1 MGGPS
6 PTAVRRAVRDALA
19 DLGPSALVLVA
30 CSGGADSLSLAVAAR
45 AERDRAG
52 AVVVDHGLQRGSRAT
67 ADRTGEWLRSQGLD
81 PVVVV
86 TVRVEASG
94 AGPEADARDARY
106 AALADAASST
116 GAAAVLLGHTLDDQ
130 AETVLLGLA
139 RGSGTRSLAGMPA
152 VRGLLRRPLLG
163 LRRDVVRGAV
173 PAGAPVVDDPHNAD
187 DRFARA
193 RVRHRALPVLEAEL
207 GPGVAEALARTASLA
222 RADADA
228 LDALAVDARPA
239 ASAGDGELDVEVL
252 AGLAPALRSRVV
264 RSWLVDGGCPA
275 GRLTAD
281 HVESVCRLVT
291 RWKGQGGVTLPAG
304 VEAVRD
310 CGRLA
315 LRPTPTREES

>member
-1 MGGPS
+1 
-6 PTAVRRAVRDALA
+6 VRRAVRDALA
-19 DLGPSALVLVA
+19 GLAPSDLVLVA
-30 CSGGADSLSLAVAAR
+30 CSGGPDSLALAGAAAAVHPR
-45 AERDRAG
+45 VG
-52 AVVVDHGLQRGSRAT
+52 AVVVDHGLQAGSRAT
-67 ADRTGEWLRSQGLD
+67 AERTGEWLVSAGLD
-81 PVVVV
+81 PVLVVSV
-86 TVRVEASG
+86 DVATSG
-94 AGPEADARDARY
+94 SGPEADARSARY
-106 AALADAASST
+106 AVLDEAAAST
-116 GAAAVLLGHTLDDQ
+116 GAVAVLLGHTLDDQ
-130 AETVLLGLA
+130 AETVMLGLA

-152 VRGLLRRPLLG
+152 SRGLLLRPLLG
-163 LRRDVVRGAV
+163 LRRDVVRAEV

-187 DRFARA
+187 ARFSRA
-193 RVRHRALPVLEAEL
+193 RVRHSVLPVLEAEL

-228 LDALAVDARPA
+228 LDALA
-239 ASAGDGELDVEVL
+239 ASARRDAATGDGGLDAAALEAL
-252 AGLAPALRSRVV
+252 DPALRSRAV

-291 RWKGQGGVTLPAG
+291 HWKGQGGVTLPAG